1 MGTYVNPDNRLM
13 TMAVNDDIFVDKSM
27 IMTVLNH
34 KFDKSGRFMCVS
46 RPRRFGKTM
55 VGNLVSAFYTKGA
68 DSRPIFEKLK
78 IAGEPNWDER
88 LNKCNVIQIDMNAFY
103 GRFKKKGDVIA
114 NMTRVIVREMI
125 KEFPDVYIEPDE
137 DLSQAIIDV
146 YGETKTPFVI
156 IIDEYDVMVR
166 EKVSTG
172 EFDDYLTLLNNL
184 FKSVDC
190 GRAIGLAYITGI
202 MPIVK
207 DRVESKLNN
216 FIEYTI
222 LKPRELAPYIGFT
235 QSEVEDLCKR
245 FGIDYDEC
253 LRWYDGYSIAPD
265 ISICNSNSVCQ
276 AISTR
281 EFANYWNR
289 TGAYAAI
296 SDYVKMDF
304 DGIKEDIATM
314 VGGGSVP
321 VKVGTFSN
329 TLSDLGDK
337 NRVFTYLCHLGY
349 LVYDDKTKT
358 CSIPNGEIRDEWD
371 NAISDMK
378 DMSPVFEMIQN
389 SDRLLEATLQCD
401 EQAVAEALDKAH
413 KYVTSAQNYKNEGAL
428 QSAVGLAYFSAT
440 SRYDIHR
447 ELLAGDGFADIAF
460 VPYVKGMPGII
471 IELKM
476 NKTPE
481 AGLAQIKK
489 RGYASVFKRY
499 HGPVYLVG
507 ISYGDRTEG
516 HTCKIE
522 KVEA

>member
-1 MGTYVNPDNRLM
+1 
-13 TMAVNDDIFVDKSM
+13 
-27 IMTVLNH
+27 
-34 KFDKSGRFMCVS
+34 
-46 RPRRFGKTM
+46 
-55 VGNLVSAFYTKGA
+55 
-68 DSRPIFEKLK
+68 
-78 IAGEPNWDER
+78 
-88 LNKCNVIQIDMNAFY
+88 
-103 GRFKKKGDVIA
+103 
-114 NMTRVIVREMI
+114 
-125 KEFPDVYIEPDE
+125 
-137 DLSQAIIDV
+137 
-146 YGETKTPFVI
+146 
-156 IIDEYDVMVR
+156 
-166 EKVSTG
+166 
-172 EFDDYLTLLNNL
+172 
-184 FKSVDC
+184 
-190 GRAIGLAYITGI
+190 
-202 MPIVK
+202 
-207 DRVESKLNN
+207 
-216 FIEYTI
+216 
-222 LKPRELAPYIGFT
+222 
-235 QSEVEDLCKR
+235 
-245 FGIDYDEC
+245 
-253 LRWYDGYSIAPD
+253 
-265 ISICNSNSVCQ
+265 
-276 AISTR
+276 
-281 EFANYWNR
+281 
-289 TGAYAAI
+289 
-296 SDYVKMDF
+296 MDF